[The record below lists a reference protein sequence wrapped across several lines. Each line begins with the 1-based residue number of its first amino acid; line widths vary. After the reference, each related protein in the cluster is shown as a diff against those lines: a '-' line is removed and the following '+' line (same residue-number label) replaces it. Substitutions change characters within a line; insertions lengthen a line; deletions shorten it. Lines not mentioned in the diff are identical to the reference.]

1 MRIRAPH
8 TEKYGTFTFFSH
20 LFQFSVLTK
29 IKGQQTIVAQKHS
42 ATGENG
48 AQHPA
53 MDV

>member
-20 LFQFSVLTK
+20 LFQFSVQS